1 MLDNVMTEISRF
13 QHILPL
19 CTVQINCSGTGMT
32 FLRRLTISHKCVVLL
47 VLKGS
52 ILGGLA
58 INFNGAV
65 GNE

>member
-1 MLDNVMTEISRF
+1 MLDNFMAQISRF

-19 CTVQINCSGTGMT
+19 GTVQINCSGTGMT
-32 FLRRLTISHKCVVLL
+32 FLRRLTISHKSVVLL